1 LDYPNLRFG
10 RSFGRGLGERR
21 PPSTL
26 GKEKHRR
33 YFKQK
38 GEDNIKSKQL
48 N

>member
-1 LDYPNLRFG
+1 LEEALEG
-10 RSFGRGLGERR
+10 GLGERR